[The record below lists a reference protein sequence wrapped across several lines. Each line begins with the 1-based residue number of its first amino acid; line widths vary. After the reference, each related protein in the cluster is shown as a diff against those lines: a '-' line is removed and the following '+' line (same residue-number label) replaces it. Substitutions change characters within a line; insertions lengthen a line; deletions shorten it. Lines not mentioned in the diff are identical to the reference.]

1 MSSNLNDQSSCAA
14 EVARKRTAAK
24 KLIERYYYQLT
35 DGCGKPECT
44 NIHCASSGKIQKLS
58 PDQAAAM
65 ALQLFVSHPRAKLC
79 ESNSPKMAKLPEVF
93 NNSPNK
99 AGTSHIDNTQETMQE
114 CVSSATNK
122 TGYMDISNDTK
133 GDWINSNRNKS
144 NQCHQVRNMINSDD
158 DDDDDDCEFSQ
169 IVDVISPFQPST
181 SSNTNVLPCYGL
193 LEDNIIPN
201 SGGQIPYLN
210 EKILTNIIEKCI
222 QQGSYSLLIR
232 TLGQIFS
239 SEESLKISFLKEKDD
254 FSYKEYLTKEDM
266 RAMEIDE
273 DKDQDSKENFIS
285 SDSKYAHYLKS
296 NEVTVDIYSV
306 RRAFSALFAI
316 PNHPFQHAL
325 INALLILCENLEID
339 FKYKKSH
346 QIDPNLLNTFI
357 IIMEIPMLECPEYL
371 EAALPAIC
379 KAAAQLNLQ
388 AQANLAKVW
397 SQVGAT
403 RLKEMLDTLHQ
414 LITLRVISGH
424 FTRDY
429 CVNEEE
435 IIVAATK
442 LMKILF
448 YANIYGGELDKEDF
462 ITEENEQNEE
472 EERFQD
478 FLPGSIGR
486 ESKES
491 KLIKEDPL
499 GKELGV
505 KVLNCRR
512 PVIPFEEFCNDPL
525 SDQIEM
531 DRDFA
536 NYKTEAGRFSF
547 MNYAFILTPAVKTLG
562 LYYDN
567 RIRMY
572 SERRQSIIH
581 SLVHGA
587 PPNPYLR
594 LRIRRDHIIDD
605 ALVGL
610 EMVAM
615 ENPNNLKK
623 QLVVEFEGEQGID
636 EGGVSKEFFQL
647 VVEEIFNPDFA
658 MFTLNSETQTYWFNP
673 TSFESNAQFTLI
685 GIILG
690 LAIYNNIILD
700 VHFPMV
706 VYRKLMGRKGTFHD
720 LHEWNPILAKGLE
733 ELLSYEDDDMEEIF
747 LQTFRIIYQDVFDTI
762 LSHDLKEGGNQIL
775 VNQDNKQEFVDLY
788 ADFLLNKSVEKQFRA
803 FRRGF
808 QMVTDDS
815 PLKMLFRPEEI
826 ELLVCGSKN
835 FDFNALEE
843 TTEYDGGYTSD
854 TSIIRSFWGI
864 VHEFSLEQK
873 RKLLQFTTGSD
884 RVPVGG
890 LSKLK
895 LVIARHGPDSD
906 RLPTAHTCFNV
917 LLLPEYSS
925 KEKLQERLLKAINY
939 SKGFGML

>member
-1 MSSNLNDQSSCAA
+1 MYSICDENVVSYMADMTK
-14 EVARKRTAAK
+14 KRTAAR

-35 DGCGKPECT
+35 DGCGKPECS

-99 AGTSHIDNTQETMQE
+99 AGSSQVDNTQETMQG
-114 CVSSATNK
+114 CVSSTTNK
-122 TGYMDISNDTK
+122 AGYMDISNDPK

-144 NQCHQVRNMINSDD
+144 NQCHQVRNMINSDE

-181 SSNTNVLPCYGL
+181 SNSKRLPCYGL

-210 EKILTNIIEKCI
+210 EKILTDIIEKCI

-232 TLGQIFS
+232 TLGQVFS
-239 SEESLKISFLKEKDD
+239 SEESLKISFLKERND
-254 FSYKEYLTKEDM
+254 FTYKEYLTKEDM

-273 DKDQDSKENFIS
+273 DKDQDSKENFNNP
-285 SDSKYAHYLKS
+285 DVKCAHYLKS

-448 YANIYGGELDKEDF
+448 YANIYGGEMDKEDF

-491 KLIKEDPL
+491 KLTKEDPL

-505 KVLNCRR
+505 KVLNCRK

-673 TSFESNAQFTLI
+673 TSFESDAQFTLI

-720 LHEWNPILAKGLE
+720 LHDWNPILANGLE
-733 ELLSYEDDDMEEIF
+733 ELLAYEDDDMEEVF
-747 LQTFRIIYQDVFDTI
+747 LQTFRIMYQDVFDTV

-775 VNQDNKQEFVDLY
+775 VNQDNKQ
-788 ADFLLNKSVEKQFRA
+788 
-803 FRRGF
+803 
-808 QMVTDDS
+808 
-815 PLKMLFRPEEI
+815 
-826 ELLVCGSKN
+826 N

-854 TSIIRSFWGI
+854 TTIIRSFWGI
-864 VHEFSLEQK
+864 VHDFSLEQK